1 MADRNDMLIQR
12 NCPAS
17 MENLARGL
25 SCPIEE
31 AWAERYFGSGAEVVW
46 LEGLVTWLWIRDRRG
61 DLTYLHPNAAQQQYA
76 RERRARNIILKSRQ
90 VGMTTYIAARF
101 FLSTIFQPGTITLQV
116 AHSQELA
123 QQIFRIVQRF
133 FAHLGPKMRQ
143 WLAPGIINVREL
155 AFERLD
161 SRYLVDTAGNKN
173 VGRGLTVNNLHASE
187 VALWPG
193 DAQETM
199 AALLAAVPPGGAVD
213 IESTPNGMGGYF
225 YSEWRRAPSRE
236 GYQPHFFP
244 WWIEREYRLPL
255 IAGEP
260 LEPFSEEETEL
271 IAKYGLRKEQILFR
285 RRLHTT
291 LGSRAIQEFAENDT
305 ECFLRSSRPVFEIA
319 LIEARLRQ
327 VGEAHQSELNGAL
340 QVWLDP
346 EPGRHYILGA
356 DVAEGISG
364 GDYSAAEV
372 IDAET
377 GLQCAEIQVQWPI
390 QRFAE
395 EVARLGHHYN
405 RALLAIERNNHGHA
419 VLNALQ
425 HHLEYSPIYRHRD
438 AIDGA
443 MKAGW
448 PMNAKTKPE
457 AVTALARMIQA
468 APSVFLSRRL
478 LEECRSFD
486 YGDDGEMAARKGTH
500 DDLVIAMAIA
510 QAVRAQGGMIQV
522 ASVER

>member
-1 MADRNDMLIQR
+1 LPI
-12 NCPAS
+12 
-17 MENLARGL
+17 LAR
-25 SCPIEE
+25 
-31 AWAERYFGSGAEVVW
+31 
-46 LEGLVTWLWIRDRRG
+46 
-61 DLTYLHPNAAQQQYA
+61 
-76 RERRARNIILKSRQ
+76 
-90 VGMTTYIAARF
+90 
-101 FLSTIFQPGTITLQV
+101 
-116 AHSQELA
+116 
-123 QQIFRIVQRF
+123 
-133 FAHLGPKMRQ
+133 
-143 WLAPGIINVREL
+143 
-155 AFERLD
+155 
-161 SRYLVDTAGNKN
+161 
-173 VGRGLTVNNLHASE
+173 
-187 VALWPG
+187 
-193 DAQETM
+193 
-199 AALLAAVPPGGAVD
+199 
-213 IESTPNGMGGYF
+213 
-225 YSEWRRAPSRE
+225 
-236 GYQPHFFP
+236 
-244 WWIEREYRLPL
+244 
-255 IAGEP
+255 EP
-260 LEPFSEEETEL
+260 LEPFSEEETQL
-271 IAKYGLRKEQILFR
+271 LAKCGLRKEQILFR

-305 ECFLRSSRPVFEIA
+305 ECFLRSGRPVFEIA
-319 LIEARLRQ
+319 LIEARLRR
-327 VGEAHQSELNGAL
+327 VGEARKSELNNAL

-356 DVAEGISG
+356 DVAEGITG

-390 QRFAE
+390 RRFAE

-419 VLNALQ
+419 VLNVLQ

-438 AIDGA
+438 AVDGE

-457 AVTALARMIQA
+457 AVAALGRMILT
-468 APSVFLSRRL
+468 APSVFVSRRL

-486 YGDDGEMAARKGTH
+486 YGNDGEMAARKGTH